1 MAVNSKRFALTS
13 EALFFSCIRKG
24 WVGRQRV
31 LMGHAVYFVEG
42 YPTMQIGKGVE
53 TWNT

>member
-13 EALFFSCIRKG
+13 EPVFSSIRKG

-31 LMGHAVYFVEG
+31 LIGHVMYFVEG